1 MVGTSMTDHRAA
13 ANLAYLLGDYPSYA
27 EAMTALTEGEPA

>member
-1 MVGTSMTDHRAA
+1 MTDHRAA
-13 ANLAYLLGDYPSYA
+13 ANLAYLRGDYPSYA